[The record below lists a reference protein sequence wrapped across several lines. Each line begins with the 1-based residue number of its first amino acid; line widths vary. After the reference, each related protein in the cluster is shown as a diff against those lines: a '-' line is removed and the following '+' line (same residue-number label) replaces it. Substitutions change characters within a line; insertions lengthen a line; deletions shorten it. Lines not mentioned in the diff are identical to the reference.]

1 MKKFLKY
8 ILLLVLFAYIL
19 PAILAFSLPSNP
31 NGYYKGYE
39 LKYNR
44 LDTMKSPRLLVF
56 GGSEVAMSINSRLLQ
71 DSLKMNV
78 ANLGLHAGLGIDL
91 NLNDALKYSRKG
103 DVVLF
108 SFSSF
113 LGSGQGGSD
122 AFSVP
127 YLVDYFPSKFFEL
140 SYPNKAC
147 AVCGI
152 FPLLKGKFNYLK
164 SKWSGKDTQ
173 FYTLKSIDEYGDII
187 KPQREPYVYPGKGKV
202 DSTDYVTQNT
212 SYLTSVADRLNALKK
227 RGCIIYIIPS
237 VRHQLRYQSD
247 RLAIG
252 RLAEFMKERGIE
264 QLFDA
269 KESAV
274 PNELLYDNPYH
285 TNNEGAVFY
294 SNLIVKHL
302 NPVLSAQQ

>member
-227 RGCIIYIIPS
+227 RGCIVYIIPS

-302 NPVLSAQQ
+302 NLVLSAQQ

>member
-227 RGCIIYIIPS
+227 RGCIVYIIPS

>member
-1 MKKFLKY
+1 MNKFLKY

-19 PAILAFSLPSNP
+19 PAIIAFSLPSNP

-44 LDTMKSPRLLVF
+44 LDTMKGPRLLIL
-56 GGSEVAMSINSRLLQ
+56 GGSEVAMSINSKLLQ

-91 NLNDALKYSRKG
+91 NLNDALKHSRKG
-103 DVVLF
+103 DIVLF

-113 LGSGQGGSD
+113 LGAGQGGSD
-122 AFSVP
+122 AYSVP
-127 YLVDYFPSKFFEL
+127 YLVDYYPSKFFEL

-147 AVCGI
+147 VVSGI
-152 FPLLKGKFNYLK
+152 FPLLKGKINYLK

-173 FYTLKSIDEYGDII
+173 FYTLNSIDEYGDII
-187 KPQREPYVYPGKGKV
+187 KPEMKPYQYPGKGKI
-202 DSTDYVTQNT
+202 DSTDYVTNNST
-212 SYLTSVADRLNALKK
+212 YLNSVADRLNMIKK
-227 RGCIIYIIPS
+227 RGCIVYIIPS
-237 VRHQLRYQSD
+237 LRHQLRYQSD
-247 RLAIG
+247 RLAIE
-252 RLAEFMKERGIE
+252 RLADFMKEKGIE

-274 PNELLYDNPYH
+274 SNELLYDNPYH
-285 TNNEGAVFY
+285 TNNEGAMFY
-294 SNLIVKHL
+294 SRLIVKYL
-302 NPVLSAQQ
+302 NPVLSTQQ

>member
-44 LDTMKSPRLLVF
+44 LDTMKGPRLLIL
-56 GGSEVAMSINSRLLQ
+56 GGSEVAMSINSKLLQ

-91 NLNDALKYSRKG
+91 NLNDALKHSRKG
-103 DVVLF
+103 DIVLF

-113 LGSGQGGSD
+113 LGAGQGGSD
-122 AFSVP
+122 AYSVP
-127 YLVDYFPSKFFEL
+127 YLVDYYPSKFFEL

-147 AVCGI
+147 VVSGI
-152 FPLLKGKFNYLK
+152 FPLLKGKINYLK

-173 FYTLKSIDEYGDII
+173 FYTLNSIDEYGDII
-187 KPQREPYVYPGKGKV
+187 KPEMKPYQYPGNGKI
-202 DSTDYVTQNT
+202 DSTDYVTNNST
-212 SYLTSVADRLNALKK
+212 YLNSVADRLNMIKK
-227 RGCIIYIIPS
+227 RGCIVYIIPS

-247 RLAIG
+247 RLAIE
-252 RLAEFMKERGIE
+252 RLADFMKERGIE

-302 NPVLSAQQ
+302 NLVLSAQQ

>member
-31 NGYYKGYE
+31 NGYYKGYA

-44 LDTMKSPRLLVF
+44 LDTMNGPRLLIF
-56 GGSEVAMSINSRLLQ
+56 GGSEIALAINTQLLQ

-78 ANLGLHAGLGIDL
+78 ANLGLHAGLGMDL
-91 NLNDALKYSRKG
+91 NLNDALKYSRNG
-103 DVVLF
+103 DIVLF
-108 SFSSF
+108 SFSTF
-113 LGSGQGGSD
+113 LGAGHGEGNVFD
-122 AFSVP
+122 IP
-127 YLVDYFPSKFFEL
+127 FFINYYPKKYVEL
-140 SYPNKAC
+140 SSYNKRT
-147 AVCGI
+147 VIYGVY
-152 FPLLKGKFNYLK
+152 PLLKGKLHYLY
-164 SKWSGKDTQ
+164 SRWVGKDRQ
-173 FYTLKSIDEYGDII
+173 SYALRSFDGNGDFM
-187 KPQREPYVYPGKGKV
+187 KPDSTSYMYPGKGKV
-202 DSTDYVTQNT
+202 DSVDYISDNIA
-212 SYLTSVADRLNALKK
+212 YLNSVADRLNAIKDK
-227 RGCIIYIIPS
+227 GCIVYIIPS

-247 RLAIG
+247 RLAVG

-274 PNELLYDNPYH
+274 PNELLYDNPCH

>member
-113 LGSGQGGSD
+113 LGAGQGGSD
-122 AFSVP
+122 AYSVP
-127 YLVDYFPSKFFEL
+127 YLVDYYPSKFFEL
-140 SYPNKAC
+140 SYPNK
-147 AVCGI
+147 VCVVSGI
-152 FPLLKGKFNYLK
+152 FPLLKGKINYLK

-227 RGCIIYIIPS
+227 RGCIVYIIPS

-285 TNNEGAVFY
+285 TNNEGAMFY
-294 SNLIVKHL
+294 SRLIVKYL
-302 NPVLSAQQ
+302 SPVLSTQQ

>member
-1 MKKFLKY
+1 MNKFLKY

-44 LDTMKSPRLLVF
+44 LDTMKSPRLLIF

-78 ANLGLHAGLGIDL
+78 ANLGLHAGLGVDL

-152 FPLLKGKFNYLK
+152 FPLLKGKINYLK

-212 SYLTSVADRLNALKK
+212 SYLTSVTDRLNALKK
-227 RGCIIYIIPS
+227 RGCIVYIIPS

>member
-212 SYLTSVADRLNALKK
+212 SYLTSVADSLNALKK
-227 RGCIIYIIPS
+227 RGCIVYIIPS

-285 TNNEGAVFY
+285 TNNEGAVLY